1 MKRSL
6 LTYFLPT
13 NSSYILGATSIVTIV
28 GYLSVGV
35 STITNLPYL
44 FGSTI
49 LGALLT
55 AGFLA
60 LAIFFAITALL
71 TVTLAPFFVTTLA
84 LAGLPLPLAD
94 LLTTFVFVAVLAI
107 SYLFIVITIL
117 YLLLST
123 HHSTAHHSRTN
134 SSSFD

>member
-84 LAGLPLPLAD
+84 LGALPLPLAD

-107 SYLFIVITIL
+107 SYFITLLIKLF
-117 YLLLST
+117 LLLST
-123 HHSTAHHSRTN
+123 HHSIQRRSRTN